1 MNPSRLA
8 LFTVSHTTCNG
19 RHFCLLNL
27 TVSDAEWYV
36 TLCKEKAI
44 FVSARRKVISSLLLP
59 PPPKKL
65 VIEVLGKFL
74 LFLFHIICV
83 DSLKPRTLALGAA
96 VPVLASLSLSHLCSY
111 NSLPP
116 SPQTAG
122 PGALLALLPT
132 SACLLDLPHS
142 RLCSSPEFHLLWPL
156 IYSNLRWF
164 MSGSRL

>member
-1 MNPSRLA
+1 MFQVAQLVQGSWEANPSSLA

-19 RHFCLLNL
+19 RHFCLLSL

-44 FVSARRKVISSLLLP
+44 FVSARRKVISSLPLP
-59 PPPKKL
+59 TPVAPQKNSHTKKL

-74 LFLFHIICV
+74 LFIFHIICV

-96 VPVLASLSLSHLCSY
+96 VLVLASLSLSHLCSY

-116 SPQTAG
+116 SPQTVG
-122 PGALLALLPT
+122 PGALLALIPT

-142 RLCSSPEFHLLWPL
+142 
-156 IYSNLRWF
+156 
-164 MSGSRL
+164 

>member
-8 LFTVSHTTCNG
+8 LFAVSHTTCNG
-19 RHFCLLNL
+19 RHFCLLSL
-27 TVSDAEWYV
+27 TVSDAECNV

-44 FVSARRKVISSLLLP
+44 FVSTRRKVICSLSSRHP
-59 PPPKKL
+59 PPPHPPPKKKL

-111 NSLPP
+111 SSLPP

-122 PGALLALLPT
+122 PGTLLALLPT

-142 RLCSSPEFHLLWPL
+142 
-156 IYSNLRWF
+156 
-164 MSGSRL
+164 